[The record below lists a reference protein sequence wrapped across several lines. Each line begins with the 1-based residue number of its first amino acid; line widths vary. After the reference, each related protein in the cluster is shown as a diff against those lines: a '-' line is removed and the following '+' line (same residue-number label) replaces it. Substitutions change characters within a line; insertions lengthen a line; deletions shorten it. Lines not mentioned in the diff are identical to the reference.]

1 MLKILGENYYLD
13 LDKIEQYINVDPP
26 ADYTGVPE
34 NHISVVKYDMIK
46 VLTETI
52 LTESEEVDENL
63 GSKASGLS
71 IPFKIAFNTLLNK
84 KLLNKY

>member
-13 LDKIEQYINVDPP
+13 LDKIENYISVDVPDGFSG
-26 ADYTGVPE
+26 APE

-46 VLTETI
+46 VLTETL

-63 GSKASGLS
+63 GTKASGLS